1 MEREREWVFLGWP
14 HTHTHRHMHT
24 QKTRL
29 SRYEKKKN
37 PSLQHFTHKTELINF
52 LCAFCTFLFNECDR

>member
-1 MEREREWVFLGWP
+1 MERERMSVFRMATHA
-14 HTHTHRHMHT
+14 HTDICTHRKQDWADM
-24 QKTRL
+24 K
-29 SRYEKKKN
+29 EKKN